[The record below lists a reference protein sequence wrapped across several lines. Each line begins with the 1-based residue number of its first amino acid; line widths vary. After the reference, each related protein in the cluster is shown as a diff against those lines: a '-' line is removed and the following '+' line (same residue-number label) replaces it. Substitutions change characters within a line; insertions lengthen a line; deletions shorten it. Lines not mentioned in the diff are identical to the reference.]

1 MKFIKFEYKY
11 YPYLKCYILNDILNV
26 KGAIPI
32 PKEDIEMVDALL
44 NMKIHFPLDD
54 SSGVYK
60 IIFSDNSF
68 YIGKSKNIIKRLWE
82 HLCEIKNP
90 RANIDFYLK
99 LSDEIKKEINVIK
112 LSDNTDDEYKILDL
126 HLGFDENFCF
136 NKTKNTRIKK

>member
-1 MKFIKFEYKY
+1 MKFMKFEYKY

-99 LSDEIKKEINVIK
+99 LSNEIKKEINVIK

-126 HLGFDENFCF
+126 HLGFDKNFCF